1 RISMKKS
8 FVSLLFL
15 LFFEISASHAG
26 WSEEGIISHLS
37 IHSGNAIFAS
47 LSSLSASDT
56 QAACSTTNNAGQ
68 FGFGLRELYSQQ
80 LFSMLLSA
88 DMASRPVKVFLTGE
102 CIQGRPQING
112 LKIVDEGRSDIY
124 SWNELGEWGAC
135 ILNNGRC
142 GVGIQHQT
150 VECVRNDGAVAV
162 VANSYCDAII
172 RPESRGCYRSCG
184 GGQ

>member
-1 RISMKKS
+1 MKKS

-68 FGFGLRELYSQQ
+68 FGFGLGELYSQP
-80 LFSMLLSA
+80 LLSMLLSA
-88 DMASRPVKVFLTGE
+88 DMASRPVSVFLTGE

-184 GGQ
+184 GGA

>member
-1 RISMKKS
+1 
-8 FVSLLFL
+8 
-15 LFFEISASHAG
+15 
-26 WSEEGIISHLS
+26 
-37 IHSGNAIFAS
+37 
-47 LSSLSASDT
+47 
-56 QAACSTTNNAGQ
+56 
-68 FGFGLRELYSQQ
+68 
-80 LFSMLLSA
+80 SA

-184 GGQ
+184 GGA